1 MTDIVLDF
9 FANNRRRIIFSTT
22 AKVTN
27 VSADVFNVRGSS
39 GDPKIGGKSWKQLL
53 KDKGINGP
61 CYVTNQKPKKPN
73 TSHDK
78 GTWLGGHMAL
88 TKDGKIEP
96 GGTSYLMPLCAWHNS
111 TARDEKKFEH
121 RKIKMLE
128 LGGYM
133 EGQNAFTFHM
143 RRRDLGEFRILH
155 QEPDEGW
162 LIDQI
167 APAEITKSTMSKKGS
182 RLVAKPHMVLKLD
195 ASKNTLT
202 IKDGNF

>member
-1 MTDIVLDF
+1 M
-9 FANNRRRIIFSTT
+9 
-22 AKVTN
+22 
-27 VSADVFNVRGSS
+27 
-39 GDPKIGGKSWKQLL
+39 
-53 KDKGINGP
+53 P

-182 RLVAKPHMVLKLD
+182 RLVAKPYMVLKLD
-195 ASKNTLT
+195 ASKNTPVSYTHLT
-202 IKDGNF
+202 LPTICSV